1 MIVSTINKYMYVCLN
16 KKYNSEIRAAYT
28 LTENVKNTYKLNHD
42 IIREAL
48 KYMVFLMVSKLLLW
62 QTFLLQVAVLHL
74 QVLCQ

>member
-1 MIVSTINKYMYVCLN
+1 MYVCLN

-28 LTENVKNTYKLNHD
+28 LTENVKNTHKLNHD

-48 KYMVFLMVSKLLLW
+48 KLHNIINGIKNYYFG
-62 QTFLLQVAVLHL
+62 TFLLVAVLHL